1 SQIDALV
8 NADIAAGN
16 YPGAVVVIGHKG
28 KIVYRKAFGNRALQ
42 PSVEPIS
49 LDTIYDVASLT
60 KVVAT
65 TTSIMTLVEQGKLRL
80 NDTVG
85 EYFPEIKDENAKKIT
100 IVELLTHVSGY
111 APDFDL
117 GKKWTGSD
125 GMIAALKIEKLRNPT
140 GTRFVYSDIN
150 FEILGEIV
158 HKVSGKTLDIFAREI
173 FERAKMD
180 DTRFIRFDPGP
191 DGMAV
196 NKN

>member
-1 SQIDALV
+1 FAQGLPSVAPKSVGMDGAKLSQIDALV

-100 IVELLTHVSGY
+100 IVELLTHVSG
-111 APDFDL
+111 
-117 GKKWTGSD
+117 
-125 GMIAALKIEKLRNPT
+125 
-140 GTRFVYSDIN
+140 
-150 FEILGEIV
+150 
-158 HKVSGKTLDIFAREI
+158 
-173 FERAKMD
+173 
-180 DTRFIRFDPGP
+180 
-191 DGMAV
+191 
-196 NKN
+196 